1 MRFYLLLI
9 LSLVCLKPAF
19 ADMEADPLLSKI
31 MIDKLEIR
39 DADEGNPLVW
49 EAEAWLGKDLNKLWL
64 KTEGELLKGETE
76 EAELQL
82 LYSRAIA
89 PYWDL
94 QLGWRGDMQPTPN
107 RNWGVISLKGLAPY
121 FFEVDASLFVG
132 DSGRTAARLT
142 AEYELLFTQRLILTP
157 EIEMNFYGKDDPE
170 LGIESGLSDISTGL
184 RLRYEIRREFAP
196 YIGINWLKQYIADGD
211 IQDTQFVIGVRA
223 WF

>member
-1 MRFYLLLI
+1 MRLYILLI
-9 LSLVCLKPAF
+9 AMLLCLKPAF

-31 MIDKLEIR
+31 MIDHLEIR
-39 DADEGNPLVW
+39 EADEGNPLAW

-82 LYSRAIA
+82 LYSRAISS
-89 PYWDL
+89 YWDL
-94 QLGWRGDMQPTPN
+94 PTPN
-107 RNWGVISLKGLAPY
+107 RNWAAISLKGLAPY
-121 FFEVDASLFVG
+121 LFEVDASLFIG
-132 DSGRTAARLT
+132 QSGRTAARLN
-142 AEYELLFTQRLILTP
+142 AEYELLFTQRLILSP

-196 YIGINWLKQYIADGD
+196 YIGINWLKQYMTDGD
-211 IQDTQFVIGVRA
+211 IQDTQLVIGVRA